1 MQERLMFAI
10 HPIVLPNI
18 LIKTPSGQ
26 LTLFSDGPGGG
37 CMGSWGHEEGGGRDA
52 DGDCA
57 FEDEET
63 ALGTGTVQAVHVA
76 CYPG

>member
-1 MQERLMFAI
+1 
-10 HPIVLPNI
+10 
-18 LIKTPSGQ
+18 
-26 LTLFSDGPGGG
+26 
-37 CMGSWGHEEGGGRDA
+37 MGSWGHEEGGGRDA